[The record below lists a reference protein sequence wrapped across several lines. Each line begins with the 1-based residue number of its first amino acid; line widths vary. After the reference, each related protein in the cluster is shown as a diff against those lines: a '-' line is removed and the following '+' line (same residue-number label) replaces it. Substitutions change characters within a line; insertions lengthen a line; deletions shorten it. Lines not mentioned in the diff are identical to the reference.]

1 MGVKEPFRALESG
14 ISLVDDVTYDFRSSI
29 KAFEVELK
37 RILKA
42 KELKPDRLARLLLQP
57 KEEVR
62 KKINEIFDKMAS
74 IVSLEEVLRKIFE
87 TAMYWFAGILSFY
100 IKEFKVK
107 VDHKELLNK
116 LLEYEEFNR
125 MMDNIIIR
133 LYLIFILAYLM
144 IFHMFLEPFIT

>member
-57 KEEVR
+57 KEEV
-62 KKINEIFDKMAS
+62 
-74 IVSLEEVLRKIFE
+74 RKIFE